1 MIFLMSVRLGM
12 MCGNLRFEI
21 GNLGLGNFVGSF
33 VDVRNLKLEIRNLG
47 LGNFAAS
54 FVGSFVGAVG
64 RA

>member
-1 MIFLMSVRLGM
+1 MV
-12 MCGNLRFEI
+12 CGNLKFEI